1 MFGFIKDIKTKIQLK
16 KQKKLIETR
25 IEKNRESIE
34 KGFEKNEKNNETSKK
49 ENDFLN
55 LNTFAFAFFI
65 SPFIFLGLVKLGE
78 LRTDMPRDWDLYLAG
93 LAIIFIIP
101 FTIGIILLL
110 LKINTQNNISK
121 LGITILTIVAS
132 AFYFILYLATFITN
146 DSDLNKKTILSLILF
161 AFFNSILLIYIFKSI
176 FIRLK
181 NWVFKIDDN
190 KTIDIIKY
198 RLSFIN
204 KLIIGFISIIASILA
219 IILTLKKI
227 IS

>member
-1 MFGFIKDIKTKIQLK
+1 MFSFIKDIKTKIQLK

-78 LRTDMPRDWDLYLAG
+78 LRTDMPRNWDLYLAG

-110 LKINTQNNISK
+110 LKINMQNNISK
-121 LGITILTIVAS
+121 LGIIILTIVAS

-146 DSDLNKKTILSLILF
+146 DSDLNGKTILYLILF